1 MYAIQPKAWG
11 RLDPHGCDYATNMT
25 DAYDYARQWN
35 EDCTIWKEGTEAW
48 MNWMYVTD
56 EQVSSA
62 G

>member
-1 MYAIQPKAWG
+1 MYAIQPKTWG

-25 DAYDYARQWN
+25 DAYAYAREWK

-48 MNWMYVTD
+48 MKWMYVTD